1 MQNTFCVA
9 VLDFSKCGS
18 EIIWS
23 NSSACVRGWQRTTS
37 HVLVLMLLYICNWL
51 HTLVLLRSGAFISGF
66 WNGLCQMRAFYVV
79 YFGVHCIYVVYHYN
93 TEVYELQRCEDW
105 EWVVTKLS
113 SCAVLNKGVHEKLY
127 KYKGL
132 KLILSILQW
141 NLQFSLLF
149 EALLALP
156 LWKRTSIGVSIR
168 ISVGCFDIL
177 GEMLGMIEKFIMERC
192 MLGLCVLDRGGTL
205 SRLHLQIIC
214 KIYISSLATLNKSD
228 QKKFG
233 LVPGWKK

>member
-1 MQNTFCVA
+1 M
-9 VLDFSKCGS
+9 
-18 EIIWS
+18 
-23 NSSACVRGWQRTTS
+23 
-37 HVLVLMLLYICNWL
+37 
-51 HTLVLLRSGAFISGF
+51 
-66 WNGLCQMRAFYVV
+66 
-79 YFGVHCIYVVYHYN
+79 
-93 TEVYELQRCEDW
+93 
-105 EWVVTKLS
+105 TKLS
-113 SCAVLNKGVHEKLY
+113 SYAVLNKVVHEKLY

-132 KLILSILQW
+132 KLILSILQR

-177 GEMLGMIEKFIMERC
+177 GERLGMMEKFIMERY

-214 KIYISSLATLNKSD
+214 KIYISSLATLN
-228 QKKFG
+228 QKI
-233 LVPGWKK
+233 KKLWAGSRLKEIGKELAQELEKRRSSSSQFDKQQSFPLEKNVASMCKRFSKELMFILIHISNFFPNHVFKITCCMLSANKICIFVYCMVHQVF